1 MRKIKNQ
8 NERKKASL
16 AHCTMNNST
25 RFSEQPITGVG
36 SFFLGDQL
44 GSNQGDQ
51 SDEYGSTMLSVS
63 FLNKLSGA
71 KKERE
76 KRFFEM
82 KRASIDRCLGLF

>member
-1 MRKIKNQ
+1 MERRRKIKNQ

-36 SFFLGDQL
+36 SFFWEIK

-63 FLNKLSGA
+63 FLQLSGA
-71 KKERE
+71 KRTRKDSSR
-76 KRFFEM
+76 
-82 KRASIDRCLGLF
+82 